1 MDGTGRRG
9 DGSSTSLRNAPF
21 AFPLHHLAVESAL
34 SQGRDDQPALAEGG
48 IGLGVAVPA
57 QGDQPVE
64 VEVRAPL
71 GAFGDVM
78 YVETS
83 LDTAG
88 LTDPAGAGQ
97 DLGANLLPL
106 FETG

>member
-1 MDGTGRRG
+1 MRRG
-9 DGSSTSLRNAPF
+9 SRISTVLRNT
-21 AFPLHHLAVESAL
+21 PLAVPVPHLAVESAL
-34 SQGRDDQPALAEGG
+34 SQGRDDEAALAEGG
-48 IGLGVAVPA
+48 VGLGVAVPA
-57 QGDQPVE
+57 ESDQPIE

-97 DLGANLLPL
+97 DQGADLLPL
-106 FETG
+106 FETRRWSA